1 MLKQFVLF
9 FRFRNGR
16 LSQLKHLI
24 QERDW
29 MCKLDLKD
37 RYFSIPLDQ
46 DSRKFVSSRQKGT
59 FCEFMCLCFGL
70 GLVPRVFTKLL
81 KIPALLLRK
90 INIRVMTYLD
100 NMQILTHMVQEAQN
114 FGLYNKYKEINFA
127 PMPKNRF
134 PGNGDRFNHKLFCH

>member
-16 LSQLKHLI
+16 LSQLKPLI

-46 DSRKFVSSRQKGT
+46 DPRKFVSSRQKGT

-100 NMQILTHMVQEAQN
+100 NMQILTHIVQEAQN

-134 PGNGDRFNHKLFCH
+134 SGNGDRFSHK